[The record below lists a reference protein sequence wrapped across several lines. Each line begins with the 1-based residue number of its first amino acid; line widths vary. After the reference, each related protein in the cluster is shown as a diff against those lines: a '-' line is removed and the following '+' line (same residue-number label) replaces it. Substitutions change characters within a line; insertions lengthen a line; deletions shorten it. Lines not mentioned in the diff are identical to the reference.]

1 MNKEQRRGALCLK
14 KKKLVTI
21 GENEQKNRKGV
32 VATTTNEQIIEKGSF
47 LFKEEKHQQI
57 LVRMNKE
64 QRK

>member
-1 MNKEQRRGALCLK
+1 LK

-47 LFKEEKHQQI
+47 LFKEEKH
-57 LVRMNKE
+57 
-64 QRK
+64 